1 MTKRI
6 SKYVVYI
13 EEEFNDRDNM
23 DVNDAL
29 VSVPGYVDH
38 EWLDWTDA

>member
-6 SKYVVYI
+6 SKYTVYV

-23 DVNDAL
+23 DVIDSLEAI
-29 VSVPGYVDH
+29 PGYVEHSWD
-38 EWLDWTDA
+38 DWVD